1 MIKGLFCGHSAGSP
15 SCVKY
20 YFLVLAVAS
29 SKLSSS
35 PNPFREL
42 AVITYPL
49 AAKSEVELKIYNLKG
64 QLVKRLYAG
73 SVDKGDQVLAWEGCD
88 DQNRELPAGV
98 YILQLRINGKAGG
111 TLKVL
116 KL

>member
-1 MIKGLFCGHSAGSP
+1 
-15 SCVKY
+15 
-20 YFLVLAVAS
+20 
-29 SKLSSS
+29 
-35 PNPFREL
+35 
-42 AVITYPL
+42 
-49 AAKSEVELKIYNLKG
+49 
-64 QLVKRLYAG
+64 VKRLYAG

-98 YILQLRINGKAGG
+98 YILQLRINGEAGS